1 MIARMKAFILPML
14 AAILLAL
21 FPPAP
26 LSAAAETQRYAVAPT
41 EDVWFYAGER
51 EEDRLFL
58 LPCTYYVRVL
68 EEGETYSAVEYAADA
83 APYKKLLGYCRTDLL
98 LFVDFIPARPYLVR
112 EVTLTYRL
120 PDAGSLGSEEFSA
133 MQRTFAYYGERTE
146 RGQRY
151 YYVYDGETFGY
162 VPADEPLAYERNDD
176 YLQAVSGETEQN
188 PAPETENASPNG
200 VQIAVICVVCAAAV
214 VVAVLVLRGKKPP
227 QSDPDV

>member
-1 MIARMKAFILPML
+1 MKLVLLLLLIAAFLTP
-14 AAILLAL
+14 AA
-21 FPPAP
+21 PRPA
-26 LSAAAETQRYAVAPT
+26 SAADGRYAVC
-41 EDVWFYAGER
+41 EQGVWFYAAAN
-51 EEDRLFL
+51 EEERLFRI
-58 LPCTYYVRVL
+58 PDTYYVRVL

-133 MQRTFAYYGERTE
+133 VQRTFAYYGERTE

-176 YLQAVSGETEQN
+176 YLQAVSGETEQS
-188 PAPETENASPNG
+188 PTPETENASPNG